1 MSKAR
6 AGGVAESDDEYAPP
20 SQGAARGAKKHPVTE
35 AVLRFATEKK
45 GPKAGP
51 YVNKIFE
58 QAIEG
63 AEQEATQIEGDDDDA
78 RAVPIANMLMMIVAW
93 LYYYIKIE
101 WLDEIV
107 ESSDHLAKKARA
119 SAGSAMSA
127 VKRTATSAV
136 PAKASQALYE
146 TLTVISTKLFG
157 VILIL
162 ACSTVQPTLPPKP
175 LSPKKPSSKRNGFA
189 MPLLTL
195 ATTANTVRPV
205 PVA

>member
-1 MSKAR
+1 MPTAR
-6 AGGVAESDDEYAPP
+6 ATGVAESDDEYAPP

-93 LYYYIKIE
+93 LYYPLETPSVLLQSKC
-101 WLDEIV
+101 
-107 ESSDHLAKKARA
+107 
-119 SAGSAMSA
+119 
-127 VKRTATSAV
+127 KRRDGWS
-136 PAKASQALYE
+136 L
-146 TLTVISTKLFG
+146 
-157 VILIL
+157 
-162 ACSTVQPTLPPKP
+162 QPTLHLLRAVSRRSARAGTVKDRRTVE
-175 LSPKKPSSKRNGFA
+175 LEKENEALKSKYA
-189 MPLLTL
+189 
-195 ATTANTVRPV
+195 AA
-205 PVA
+205 AAAAE

>member
-6 AGGVAESDDEYAPP
+6 ATGGAGSDDEYEPP

-45 GPKAGP
+45 GAKAGP
-51 YVNKIFE
+51 FVNKIFE
-58 QAIEG
+58 QALEG

-93 LYYYIKIE
+93 LYYFIKIE

-107 ESSDHLAKKARA
+107 ESSEHLAKKARA

-127 VKRTATSAV
+127 VRRTATAAV
-136 PAKASQALYE
+136 PAKANAALFDIL
-146 TLTVISTKLFG
+146 TLITNKWFG
-157 VILIL
+157 VIWRDL
-162 ACSTVQPTLPPKP
+162 A
-175 LSPKKPSSKRNGFA
+175 
-189 MPLLTL
+189 
-195 ATTANTVRPV
+195 
-205 PVA
+205 

>member
-6 AGGVAESDDEYAPP
+6 AGQVAESDDEYAPP

-45 GPKAGP
+45 GAKAGP
-51 YVNKIFE
+51 FVNKIFE

-93 LYYYIKIE
+93 LYYFIKIE

-119 SAGSAMSA
+119 SAGSAISA
-127 VKRTATSAV
+127 LRRTATSAV
-136 PAKASQALYE
+136 PAKA
-146 TLTVISTKLFG
+146 F
-157 VILIL
+157 
-162 ACSTVQPTLPPKP
+162 
-175 LSPKKPSSKRNGFA
+175 
-189 MPLLTL
+189 
-195 ATTANTVRPV
+195 
-205 PVA
+205 